1 MELNAFLTNL
11 ENFSLVSKV
20 MAQYFSKPYAARA
33 AVGVA
38 ELSRGAGVEIE
49 AVMVTGT

>member
-1 MELNAFLTNL
+1 MELNALLTNL

-20 MAQYFSKPYAARA
+20 MAQYFSEHYPARA

-38 ELSRGAGVEIE
+38 ELPRVAGVEIE